1 MAPPCAATSSRP
13 PMMRSGRSRPVSKR
27 PPVRGGGI
35 WQRRARAVERAWL
48 VGQVFSWCGGGTQ
61 RVSAKGGR
69 QASSRCINAA
79 ATITPALRVL
89 IATAH
94 CTNSRISCHE
104 CRMLQRAASGRSS
117 PRLASSKFKSYYLG
131 AQLVHAG
138 ACLSCY
144 VFQIWGG
151 RYTEAG
157 RMTFVTRADA
167 RDQKCCGRTGTSSSP
182 LRGSRVTRATRSLF
196 QFSG

>member
-1 MAPPCAATSSRP
+1 MAPPCAAASSRP
-13 PMMRSGRSRPVSKR
+13 PMTRSGQSRPVTKR

-35 WQRRARAVERAWL
+35 WQRRARAAERAWL
-48 VGQVFSWCGGGTQ
+48 VGQVLFVVWGRHATCL
-61 RVSAKGGR
+61 SAR
-69 QASSRCINAA
+69 AASQAGSRCINAA
-79 ATITPALRVL
+79 AMITPALRVL

-104 CRMLQRAASGRSS
+104 CWMLQRAASGRSS
-117 PRLASSKFKSYYLG
+117 PRLASSKFSG
-131 AQLVHAG
+131 CPLVLSGRKAG
-138 ACLSCY
+138 SRCY

-167 RDQKCCGRTGTSSSP
+167 RDRPESMHAAP
-182 LRGSRVTRATRSLF
+182 
-196 QFSG
+196 